1 MKLAVD
7 SYCFHRW
14 FGECYPGLETAPRGW
29 ENKRLDVW
37 GFLEKVK
44 HFGVAG
50 VSLEACFLP
59 VQDVETSA
67 GFIDRLKDA
76 LDQAQ
81 LERVWAWGHPGGL
94 HSGTDDAAA
103 ADLAR
108 HLAIARRVGA
118 DVMRICAGGRGTRP
132 ASWAQHKAGL
142 VRQLRPLLEV
152 AEKEQVI
159 IAIENHI
166 DLLGDELLELLQTLD
181 SPWLGVC
188 FDTANN
194 LRMGEHPLAL
204 AKQLAPYIKATHIKD
219 VTARRGDPKTFSFW
233 PSVPVGHGVVEISEI
248 LDVLHA
254 ANYQGLLA
262 VEIDWLHPQYQTDTG
277 TGEEAALRLSLDY
290 LKEQL
295 TTLTDF
301 EQKETHV

>member
-29 ENKRLDVW
+29 EDKRLDVW

-44 HFGVAG
+44 RLNVAG

-59 VQDVETSA
+59 VDEN

-76 LDQAQ
+76 LDEAQ
-81 LERVWAWGHPGGL
+81 LERVWAWGHPRGL
-94 HSGTDDAAA
+94 CSGTNDDAA

-108 HLAIARRVGA
+108 HLALARQVGA
-118 DVMRICAGGRGTRP
+118 NVMRICAGGRGTRP

-152 AEKEQVI
+152 AEKEHVI

-204 AKQLAPYIKATHIKD
+204 AKKLAPYIKATHVKD
-219 VTARRGDPKTFSFW
+219 VAARRGDPKTFQFW
-233 PSVPVGHGVVEISEI
+233 PSVPVGRGVVEIPEI
-248 LDVLHA
+248 LEVLHQ
-254 ANYQGLLA
+254 ANYRGLLA
-262 VEIDWLHPQYQTDTG
+262 VEIDWLRPQYQNENN
-277 TGEEAALRLSLDY
+277 TGEEEALRMSLDY

-301 EQKETHV
+301 ERKQTHV